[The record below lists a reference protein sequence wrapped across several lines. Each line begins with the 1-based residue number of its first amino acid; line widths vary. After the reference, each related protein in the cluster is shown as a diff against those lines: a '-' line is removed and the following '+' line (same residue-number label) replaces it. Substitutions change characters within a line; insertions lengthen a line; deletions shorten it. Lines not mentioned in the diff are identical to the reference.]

1 MSSNTKLMIGG
12 LIICIILGLLLQNS
26 IAESVIKS
34 SAGDELL
41 TPDQIAKQS
50 KKDAIKTQKSLKPP
64 TRLLSPDPA

>member
-26 IAESVIKS
+26 IAESVNKS

-50 KKDAIKTQKSLKPP
+50 KKDAIKTQKKFEATHKTP
-64 TRLLSPDPA
+64 